1 MTWWLNL
8 RRRVRPTM
16 PIGKNVVKIE
26 EVKIQKVNLAVK
38 EFIEAVPFYL
48 KVNTQ
53 RIADPSRYAV
63 TFHIVGGRST
73 YHLQTDES
81 LSDRSRNHIFFPF
94 PPLF

>member
-1 MTWWLNL
+1 MSWLLNL
-8 RRRVRPTM
+8 WRRVRPKM
-16 PIGKNVVKIE
+16 PIGENVMKNGG
-26 EVKIQKVNLAVK
+26 VKIQGVNLTVK
-38 EFIEAVPFYL
+38 DSIEAVTFYL

-53 RIADPSRYAV
+53 RVADPSQYAV

-73 YHLQTDES
+73 YHLQTDGS

>member
-1 MTWWLNL
+1 MSWLLNL
-8 RRRVRPTM
+8 WRRVRRTM
-16 PIGKNVVKIE
+16 PIGKNVLKIE
-26 EVKIQKVNLAVK
+26 EVKIQGVNLTVK
-38 EFIEAVPFYL
+38 DIIEAVTFYV
-48 KVNTQ
+48 KVNAQ
-53 RIADPSRYAV
+53 RVADPSRYAV